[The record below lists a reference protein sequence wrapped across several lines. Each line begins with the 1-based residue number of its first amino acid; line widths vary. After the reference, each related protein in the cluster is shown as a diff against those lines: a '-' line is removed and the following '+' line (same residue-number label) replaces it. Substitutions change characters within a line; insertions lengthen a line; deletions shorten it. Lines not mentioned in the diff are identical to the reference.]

1 MGSYGSIGSAAPY
14 IQAASEG
21 AIGASVG
28 GSMKLIIDRNKKKGK
43 MVEEYFIIMEKK
55 LIIFLKDWI
64 IIIIEKIKIIIY
76 NLFDSSINFN
86 Y

>member
-1 MGSYGSIGSAAPY
+1 MGSIGSAAPY

-43 MVEEYFIIMEKK
+43 NSGGVFYYNGKK
-55 LIIFLKDWI
+55 ID
-64 IIIIEKIKIIIY
+64 
-76 NLFDSSINFN
+76 NSP
-86 Y
+86 